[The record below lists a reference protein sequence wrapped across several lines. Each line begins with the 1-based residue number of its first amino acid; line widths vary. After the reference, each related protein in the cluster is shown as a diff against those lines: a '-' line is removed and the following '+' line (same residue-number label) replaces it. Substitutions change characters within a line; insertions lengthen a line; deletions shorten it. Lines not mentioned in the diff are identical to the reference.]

1 MTDFGNG
8 TYEASVFAKTV
19 GTHAINAFTSISGRD
34 YLISNMI
41 DVPWTLDFAFA
52 PASSHTAS
60 LSGYAMIAGVVAGNP
75 TQVVLKGDD
84 AAIKKIVVNL
94 DPIQRETDSATS
106 LRTEIKRHIPY
117 GPRNKKRHVIN
128 FVVYKIGT
136 YRFHIFLNSSMV
148 MMPAELRCHP
158 GAMSASWSGVRDTLV
173 AKRRVVEPLIIQAR
187 DKFGNNI
194 DTGGEAIRIQLHGA
208 IPVSHYIKQILQEL
222 IHRLKDFHMI

>member
-1 MTDFGNG
+1 
-8 TYEASVFAKTV
+8 
-19 GTHAINAFTSISGRD
+19 
-34 YLISNMI
+34 
-41 DVPWTLDFAFA
+41 
-52 PASSHTAS
+52 
-60 LSGYAMIAGVVAGNP
+60 
-75 TQVVLKGDD
+75 
-84 AAIKKIVVNL
+84 
-94 DPIQRETDSATS
+94 
-106 LRTEIKRHIPY
+106 
-117 GPRNKKRHVIN
+117 
-128 FVVYKIGT
+128 
-136 YRFHIFLNSSMV
+136 MV